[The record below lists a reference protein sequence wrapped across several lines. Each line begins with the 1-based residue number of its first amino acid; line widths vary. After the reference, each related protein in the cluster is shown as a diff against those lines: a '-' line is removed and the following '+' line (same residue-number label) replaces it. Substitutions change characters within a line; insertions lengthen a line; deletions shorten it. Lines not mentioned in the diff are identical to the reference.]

1 MLALPARDYNGAAS
15 LHTNAT
21 AQTMTDSLQEAKA
34 ALRKQVLARREALP
48 DDARRAAEL
57 AIEKRVFALTKYERA
72 KCVMAYMSFGME
84 MDVTAIVEAIIWSG
98 KKLVLPRVNRATKT
112 LSLHRV
118 ENMADLVAGVWSIRE
133 PRADLPTVT
142 IDAIDL
148 VLMPGVAFDIQGN
161 RLGYGAGFYDKL
173 LVSTSAQPTR
183 VAATFDCQL
192 VDAVPTDAHDQRVH
206 VLITESRTIEIT
218 P

>member
-15 LHTNAT
+15 LHSNAT

-48 DDARRAAEL
+48 VDARRAAGL
-57 AIEKRVFALTKYERA
+57 AIEKRVFALTKYQRA

-84 MDVTAIVEAIIWSG
+84 MDMTAIVEAIIWSG
-98 KKLVLPRVNRATKT
+98 KKLTLPRVDRATKM

-118 ENMADLVAGVWSIRE
+118 ENMADLVAGVWGIRE

-183 VAATFDCQL
+183 VAAIFDCQL

>member
-15 LHTNAT
+15 LHTNMA
-21 AQTMTDSLQEAKA
+21 AAPMTDLLQQAKA
-34 ALRKQVLARREALP
+34 LLRQQVLAQREALP
-48 DDARRAAEL
+48 SDARRSAEL
-57 AIEKRVFALTKYERA
+57 AIEKRVFALAQYQHA
-72 KCVMAYMSFGME
+72 KCIMAYMSFGME
-84 MDVTAIVEAIIWSG
+84 MDMTAIVEAAIWSG

-118 ENMADLVAGVWSIRE
+118 ENMADLIAGVWGIRE

-148 VLMPGVAFDIQGN
+148 VLMPGVAFDLKGN

-173 LVSTSAQPTR
+173 LAHADARPTR

>member
-1 MLALPARDYNGAAS
+1 MTAS
-15 LHTNAT
+15 LH
-21 AQTMTDSLQEAKA
+21 QAKA
-34 ALRKQVLARREALP
+34 TLRKQVLARREALP
-48 DDARRAAEL
+48 DDARRAAGL
-57 AIEKRVFALTKYERA
+57 AIEKRVFALTKYQRA
-72 KCVMAYMSFGME
+72 KCVMADMSFGME
-84 MDVTAIVEAIIWSG
+84 MDMTAIVEAVIWSG
-98 KKLVLPRVNRATKT
+98 KQLILPRVDRATKM

-118 ENMADLVAGVWSIRE
+118 ENMADLVAGVWGIRE

-142 IDAIDL
+142 IDTIDL
-148 VLMPGVAFDIQGN
+148 ILMPGVAFDIQGN

-173 LVSTSAQPTR
+173 LASTSTQPTR